1 MPENKTHTAGFSL
14 KEVILS
20 LFYKNYKKELKID
33 QAILKIAANI
43 KNKCFPKHKLTE
55 MSTVR

>member
-1 MPENKTHTAGFSL
+1 MHENKVHTAGSSL
-14 KEVILS
+14 KEDILS
-20 LFYKNYKKELKID
+20 LFYKDYKQELKIF

-43 KNKCFPKHKLTE
+43 TNKCFSKHKLTE